1 MRPKKGYSKNKKLKA
16 AKKSL
21 KHAEKNK
28 LEKRTEFWKMRIG
41 TLEKSESKKR
51 DN

>member
-21 KHAEKNK
+21 KHAEKHK
-28 LEKRTEFWKMRIG
+28 LEKRTEFWKMRIE
-41 TLEKSESKKR
+41 TLEKKPESKKR
-51 DN
+51 G